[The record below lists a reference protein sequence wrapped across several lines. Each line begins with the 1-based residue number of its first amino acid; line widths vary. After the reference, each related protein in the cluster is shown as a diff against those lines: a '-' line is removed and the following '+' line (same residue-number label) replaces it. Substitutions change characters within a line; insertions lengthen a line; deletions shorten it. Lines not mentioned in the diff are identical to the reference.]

1 MLTKYKVVKF
11 LCIFT
16 TMKVQKRNL
25 YLTLFLGIQVL
36 LMKWIEH
43 NPSFVEVYYSM
54 GIYPYISSL
63 LRILFGWISVS
74 IGDLFIF
81 FAVFYSIYFIYKLVL
96 TRFKN
101 FFSKLLGITSFIS
114 VIYFFFYFL
123 WGLNYYREPLSKNLG
138 YQTTSYSNKE
148 LIDVSEYLISKLNNA
163 HFVITKSDSIM
174 IKVPYSHQEIYSLA
188 KNGYNELAKEM
199 PQFTHKYGAAKNS
212 LMSLFQ
218 SYNGTS
224 GYFNPF
230 TGEAQVNS
238 KIPTTSLPTTTCHE
252 MAHQIGFAAENEA
265 NFVGFL
271 AALSNEDLYFKYG
284 AYRMATRYM
293 LFELYKRDPEQYWVL
308 YKTIHTGIIK
318 DFTASS
324 KFWNA
329 YKNPFEPIVK
339 KGYNAY
345 LKSNKQQKGVDS
357 YNYVV
362 DLLISYFRESV
373 DN

>member
-1 MLTKYKVVKF
+1 
-11 LCIFT
+11 
-16 TMKVQKRNL
+16 MKVQKRNL

-163 HFVITKSDSIM
+163 HFVITKSDSTM

-188 KNGYNELAKEM
+188 RNGFNELAKEM
-199 PQFTHKYGAAKNS
+199 PQFTYKYGVAKSS

-230 TGEAQVNS
+230 SGEAQVNS
-238 KIPTTSLPTTTCHE
+238 KI
-252 MAHQIGFAAENEA
+252 
-265 NFVGFL
+265 
-271 AALSNEDLYFKYG
+271 
-284 AYRMATRYM
+284 
-293 LFELYKRDPEQYWVL
+293 
-308 YKTIHTGIIK
+308 
-318 DFTASS
+318 
-324 KFWNA
+324 
-329 YKNPFEPIVK
+329 
-339 KGYNAY
+339 
-345 LKSNKQQKGVDS
+345 VDIR
-357 YNYVV
+357 NRIMHLHV
-362 DLLISYFRESV
+362 
-373 DN
+373 